1 MSRYDNVECPVCEKK
16 FTEGDDVVVC
26 PVCGTPHHRT
36 CYQSEGRCHFESEHE
51 SGLQWEDRNAKKE
64 QEEHKDDPK
73 KCPKCSAPNPPDG
86 IFCQVCGFSM
96 RNPTPENEQREDFTP
111 PPIDMMAFTTPYGG
125 IDPEEEIDGVT
136 AKELA
141 LFVGEN
147 SFYYVPR
154 MRNIKKNKRSASWN
168 WSAFIFNFAYYF
180 NRKMWVMGAIM
191 LALYILSMVP
201 AFVFAYHL
209 ILRNPDVVTTGMTAD
224 INYLGLEPLVMA
236 SNIARYI
243 YTLLCFVS
251 GLFANKFYTN
261 FAYGK
266 IKEIREQLGEVD
278 KNSPEYANAL
288 SREGRTNHALGLG
301 SIVAVISIIFI
312 IAMVISYLTTPY
324 IF

>member
-16 FTEGDDVVVC
+16 FIEGDDVVVC
-26 PVCGTPHHRT
+26 PVCGAPHHRT
-36 CYQSEGRCHFESEHE
+36 CYQAEGKCHFESEHE
-51 SGLQWEDRNAKKE
+51 SGMQWEERNRKKE

-86 IFCQVCGFSM
+86 IFCQVCGYPM
-96 RNPTPENEQREDFTP
+96 RNPAPQNDDSFAP
-111 PPIDMMAFTTPYGG
+111 PPINMMAFTTPYGG
-125 IDPEEEIDGVT
+125 INPEEEIDGVT

-154 MRNIKKNKRSASWN
+154 MRSIKKNQRSASWN

-201 AFVFAYHL
+201 SFVFAYHL
-209 ILRNPDVVTTGMTAD
+209 IIRNPDVLTTGMTAD
-224 INYLGLEPLVMA
+224 VNYLGLESLVMA

-243 YTLLCFVS
+243 YTLICFVS
-251 GLFANKFYTN
+251 GLFANKIYTT
-261 FAYGK
+261 FAYNK

-288 SREGRTNHALGLG
+288 SREGRTNHALGFG
-301 SIVAVISIIFI
+301 SILAVVAMMFI
-312 IAMVISYLTTPY
+312 IAMVITYLVTPY